1 MLASYGNIA
10 TEDLNGDGVMDL
22 SDSFTYGSV
31 DYRDTPEKFIF
42 ASGMNMVDVGEDDL
56 PYITFYGNENSS
68 TPSSGRGRSSS
79 GTTTA
84 CSLRTWDAPT
94 CS

>member
-56 PYITFYGNENSS
+56 P
-68 TPSSGRGRSSS
+68 
-79 GTTTA
+79 
-84 CSLRTWDAPT
+84 
-94 CS
+94 